1 MSSDYMPTTEDVRN
15 RYWINDGDWACLED
29 AAAFD
34 RWLAAH
40 DAEVRR
46 ATVDR
51 VLEVLE
57 GQGIGVDSE
66 LDNWT
71 FHAPFWAI
79 RRAMTGE
86 GAA

>member
-1 MSSDYMPTTEDVRN
+1 VFAR
-15 RYWINDGDWACLED
+15 
-29 AAAFD
+29 FD

-40 DAEVRR
+40 DREVAA

-57 GQGIGVDSE
+57 AQGIGLDSE

-79 RRAMTGE
+79 RQAFGQHE
-86 GAA
+86 GNDAS